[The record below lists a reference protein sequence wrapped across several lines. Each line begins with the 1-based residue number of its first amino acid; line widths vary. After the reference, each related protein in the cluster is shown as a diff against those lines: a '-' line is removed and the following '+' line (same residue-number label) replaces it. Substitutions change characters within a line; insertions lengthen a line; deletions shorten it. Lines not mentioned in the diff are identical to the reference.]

1 MNLSCARSTYLIKKK
16 NDSCQTVSLRL
27 YKISSEGW
35 REAGA
40 LLDASFLFYI
50 QFVYSEEIPHKTLN
64 ILSRDD
70 IDKKENDAIIS
81 ANDSHIGGRLM
92 SIYNTK
98 QRRALLA
105 FLEEHPDEL
114 LTARQMADALAEKQ
128 ISLSAVYRNLAQL
141 EAEEKVRR
149 SAKSGSHE
157 AFYQYLD
164 AKGCKGALHMSCVKC
179 GKTFHMADSN
189 AALFAKHL
197 AQNEQFTLDVAD
209 TILYGIC
216 SDCKGK

>member
-1 MNLSCARSTYLIKKK
+1 
-16 NDSCQTVSLRL
+16 
-27 YKISSEGW
+27 
-35 REAGA
+35 
-40 LLDASFLFYI
+40 
-50 QFVYSEEIPHKTLN
+50 
-64 ILSRDD
+64 
-70 IDKKENDAIIS
+70 
-81 ANDSHIGGRLM
+81 M
-92 SIYNTK
+92 SGYNTK

-105 FLEEHPDEL
+105 FLGEHPDEL

-164 AKGCKGALHMSCVKC
+164 AEGCKGALHMSCVKC

-197 AQNEQFTLDVAD
+197 AQSEQFTLDAAD

-216 SDCKGK
+216 SDCKGKLRTEGRTDHDKEALLYDASAGGRAGRCHAVLCNLSCGRSRS

>member
-1 MNLSCARSTYLIKKK
+1 
-16 NDSCQTVSLRL
+16 
-27 YKISSEGW
+27 
-35 REAGA
+35 
-40 LLDASFLFYI
+40 
-50 QFVYSEEIPHKTLN
+50 
-64 ILSRDD
+64 
-70 IDKKENDAIIS
+70 
-81 ANDSHIGGRLM
+81 M
-92 SIYNTK
+92 SGYNTK

-105 FLEEHPDEL
+105 FLGEHPDEL

-179 GKTFHMADSN
+179 GKTFHMAEST
-189 AALFAKHL
+189 ARTSKYSFPAGFGRTW
-197 AQNEQFTLDVAD
+197 QRTLY
-209 TILYGIC
+209 ILCRRSSSSRREGERRTAISSRSASCTRC
-216 SDCKGK
+216 SQA

>member
-1 MNLSCARSTYLIKKK
+1 MVDILDIVER
-16 NDSCQTVSLRL
+16 VVEM
-27 YKISSEGW
+27 EG
-35 REAGA
+35 
-40 LLDASFLFYI
+40 
-50 QFVYSEEIPHKTLN
+50 QF
-64 ILSRDD
+64 
-70 IDKKENDAIIS
+70 
-81 ANDSHIGGRLM
+81 G
-92 SIYNTK
+92 
-98 QRRALLA
+98 
-105 FLEEHPDEL
+105 
-114 LTARQMADALAEKQ
+114 
-128 ISLSAVYRNLAQL
+128 NLAQL

-197 AQNEQFTLDVAD
+197 AQSEQFTLDTAD

>member
-1 MNLSCARSTYLIKKK
+1 M
-16 NDSCQTVSLRL
+16 
-27 YKISSEGW
+27 
-35 REAGA
+35 
-40 LLDASFLFYI
+40 
-50 QFVYSEEIPHKTLN
+50 
-64 ILSRDD
+64 
-70 IDKKENDAIIS
+70 
-81 ANDSHIGGRLM
+81 
-92 SIYNTK
+92 
-98 QRRALLA
+98 
-105 FLEEHPDEL
+105 

-164 AKGCKGALHMSCVKC
+164 ANGCKGALHMSCVKC

-197 AQNEQFTLDVAD
+197 AQSEQFTLDTAD

-216 SDCKGK
+216 SDCKKK

>member
-1 MNLSCARSTYLIKKK
+1 
-16 NDSCQTVSLRL
+16 
-27 YKISSEGW
+27 
-35 REAGA
+35 
-40 LLDASFLFYI
+40 
-50 QFVYSEEIPHKTLN
+50 
-64 ILSRDD
+64 
-70 IDKKENDAIIS
+70 
-81 ANDSHIGGRLM
+81 M
-92 SIYNTK
+92 SGYNTK

-105 FLEEHPDEL
+105 FLGEHPDEL

-128 ISLSAVYRNLAQL
+128 ISLSAVYRSLAQL

-197 AQNEQFTLDVAD
+197 AQSEQFTLDAAD
-209 TILYGIC
+209 TILYGTC
-216 SDCKGK
+216 SDCKEK

>member
-1 MNLSCARSTYLIKKK
+1 ML
-16 NDSCQTVSLRL
+16 
-27 YKISSEGW
+27 
-35 REAGA
+35 
-40 LLDASFLFYI
+40 
-50 QFVYSEEIPHKTLN
+50 
-64 ILSRDD
+64 
-70 IDKKENDAIIS
+70 
-81 ANDSHIGGRLM
+81 
-92 SIYNTK
+92 
-98 QRRALLA
+98 

-164 AKGCKGALHMSCVKC
+164 ANGCKGALHMSCVKC

-189 AALFAKHL
+189 AALFAKALGAERAIH
-197 AQNEQFTLDVAD
+197 A
-209 TILYGIC
+209 GC
-216 SDCKGK
+216 SRHDPLWDLLGLQGKITNRREDRP

>member
-1 MNLSCARSTYLIKKK
+1 M
-16 NDSCQTVSLRL
+16 
-27 YKISSEGW
+27 
-35 REAGA
+35 
-40 LLDASFLFYI
+40 
-50 QFVYSEEIPHKTLN
+50 
-64 ILSRDD
+64 
-70 IDKKENDAIIS
+70 
-81 ANDSHIGGRLM
+81 
-92 SIYNTK
+92 
-98 QRRALLA
+98 LA
-105 FLEEHPDEL
+105 FLGEHPDKL

-164 AKGCKGALHMSCVKC
+164 AKGCKGALHMSCIKC

-197 AQNEQFTLDVAD
+197 AQSEQFTLDAAD

-216 SDCKGK
+216 ADCKEK